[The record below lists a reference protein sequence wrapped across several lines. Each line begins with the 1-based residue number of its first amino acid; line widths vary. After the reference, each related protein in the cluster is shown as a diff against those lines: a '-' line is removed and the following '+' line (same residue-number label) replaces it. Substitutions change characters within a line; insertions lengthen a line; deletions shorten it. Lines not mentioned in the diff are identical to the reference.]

1 MSSARW
7 EYQTPD
13 NPHNFKF
20 AFQKLKYFLE
30 KITEK
35 SFIFVLSQAGAE
47 RKVSFDWGPDG
58 SKAEDCFFGIVALDQ
73 VSAKSNIYL
82 IYIHALLIF
91 VMFLQY
97 FIDRG
102 LFFYFVKGEITLKI
116 FPFITFLSLF
126 SPSWFCIRGSPLT
139 SLKGRC
145 MKRARSLSRWHQD
158 DQR

>member
-7 EYQTPD
+7 EYLTPD

-82 IYIHALLIF
+82 IYIHALLLCLLYFYNIF
-91 VMFLQY
+91 LIGVIFLLRQGGDY
-97 FIDRG
+97 
-102 LFFYFVKGEITLKI
+102 T
-116 FPFITFLSLF
+116 
-126 SPSWFCIRGSPLT
+126 
-139 SLKGRC
+139 
-145 MKRARSLSRWHQD
+145 
-158 DQR
+158 